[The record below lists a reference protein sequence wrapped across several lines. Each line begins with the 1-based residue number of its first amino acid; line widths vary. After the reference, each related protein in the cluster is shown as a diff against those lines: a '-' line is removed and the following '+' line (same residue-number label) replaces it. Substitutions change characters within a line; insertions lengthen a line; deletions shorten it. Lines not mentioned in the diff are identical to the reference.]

1 VTRSA
6 ARLLVVLAG
15 ALALLALAGPAQ
27 AHVGGEEAGSD
38 FDARILA
45 VTPEVP
51 GLTVR
56 VLSFGDQLELI
67 NETSTDV
74 VVPGYSG
81 EPYLRIGPDGVW
93 RNANSPATY
102 INLDRYGRTPLPDHA
117 DAGAAPEWARVSSE
131 PHYVWHDHRTHW
143 MTEGQLPP
151 QVAADP
157 SRSHLVFAWQVPI
170 EHGGATVLVDGELT
184 WSPPPPP
191 WLVWPPYWALALAAG
206 AAGVLARGPRP
217 LGGLLVLGAVAA
229 VWHALATPEPPVS
242 IASHTGAV
250 LSALLP
256 ALTAVLVA
264 GLGFRAAMRGR
275 GAMTGLLAVVMGWL
289 LLVQGLP
296 DLDAL
301 WTANV
306 ASSGPQLAARI
317 AVAVLLALG
326 VGLIPGGIAAVRRLR
341 EADRQR
347 PAEPVT
353 V

>member
-1 VTRSA
+1 
-6 ARLLVVLAG
+6 
-15 ALALLALAGPAQ
+15 
-27 AHVGGEEAGSD
+27 
-38 FDARILA
+38 
-45 VTPEVP
+45 
-51 GLTVR
+51 
-56 VLSFGDQLELI
+56 
-67 NETSTDV
+67 
-74 VVPGYSG
+74 
-81 EPYLRIGPDGVW
+81 
-93 RNANSPATY
+93 
-102 INLDRYGRTPLPDHA
+102 
-117 DAGAAPEWARVSSE
+117 
-131 PHYVWHDHRTHW
+131 

-157 SRSHLVFAWQVPI
+157 SRSQVVFEWQVPL
-170 EHGGATVLVDGELT
+170 EHGGTTVLVDGELT

-191 WLVWPPYWALALAAG
+191 WLLWPPYWALALAAG
-206 AAGVLARGPRP
+206 AAGLLARGPRL
-217 LGGLLVLGAVAA
+217 LGGLLVLGAAA
-229 VWHALATPEPPVS
+229 ALWHALATPEPPVS

-264 GLGFRAAMRGR
+264 GLGFRAALRGR

-326 VGLIPGGIAAVRRLR
+326 VGLIPGGIAAVRRFR